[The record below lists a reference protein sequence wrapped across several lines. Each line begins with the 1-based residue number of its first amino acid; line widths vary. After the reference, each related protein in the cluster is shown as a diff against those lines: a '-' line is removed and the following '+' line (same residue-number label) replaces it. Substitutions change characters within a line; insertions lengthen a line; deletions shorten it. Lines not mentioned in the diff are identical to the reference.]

1 MHAVGIKRVSWTND
15 DGGLEGCK
23 VAKFIDALDGDGDG
37 GWMRRGSN
45 GEWRVCYET
54 RGLDDEEKDG

>member
-1 MHAVGIKRVSWTND
+1 M
-15 DGGLEGCK
+15 
-23 VAKFIDALDGDGDG
+23 AKFIDALDGDGDG
-37 GWMRRGSN
+37 GWMWRGSN